1 MKIRLPTLLPKLRE
15 VLWHIEK
22 NAHFALSEAM
32 TATVE
37 YISIAEKADLKRK
50 FTIRTNWVPQGVKFW
65 GASKGEKKPEAVVGF
80 VKADGKPTA
89 PIALLHEQGGTH
101 QKASGH
107 RLGVP
112 AGVRGA
118 GGKGLT
124 PPKLWP
130 KNIIGKGKKRERGFI
145 METKKGFFLVQ
156 ATEMEHI
163 RRKVQ
168 RSRLAKKGKLQIIS
182 ELNQS
187 HPQKFKFLYKMV
199 PSSSI
204 KPDLKFYDQIP
215 RARKVFGAMMVE
227 SLRATLG
234 GKF

>member
-15 VLWHIEK
+15 VLRHIEK
-22 NAHFALSEAM
+22 NAHFALAEAM

-37 YISIAEKADLKRK
+37 YISISEKADLKRK
-50 FTIRTNWVPQGVKFW
+50 FTIRTSWVPQGVKFW

-80 VKADGKPTA
+80 VKGGKKPTA
-89 PIALLHEQGGTH
+89 PIALLHEQGLPH
-101 QKASGH
+101 QKNSKH
-107 RLGVP
+107 RLAIP
-112 AGVRGA
+112 AGIRGD
-118 GGKGLT
+118 KKDIT

-145 METKKGFFLVQ
+145 METKKGPFLVQ